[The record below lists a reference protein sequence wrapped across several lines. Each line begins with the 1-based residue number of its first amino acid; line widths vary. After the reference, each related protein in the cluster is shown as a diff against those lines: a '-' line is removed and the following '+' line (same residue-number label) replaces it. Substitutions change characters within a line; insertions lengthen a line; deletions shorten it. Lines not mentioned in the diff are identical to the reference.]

1 MPLPN
6 ILAKILADKREEL
19 ELARRTVPALDLR
32 FAARDC
38 PPPRDFVAALTAQDG
53 VALIAEVKKASP
65 SAGLIRPDFHHL
77 EIART
82 YARAGA
88 ACLSV
93 LTETKYFQ
101 GSPEFLKDIRRAVD
115 LPLLR
120 KDFIVDAY
128 QLLEARVWGADAALL
143 IVAALEPAQLQELLG
158 EAAAL
163 GLTPL
168 VEVHT
173 AEETAVAVESG
184 AKLIGINN
192 RDLTVFKTVLETTA
206 ALRPLLPADRVV
218 VSESGIRTPEHVAW
232 LRDVPVDA
240 MLVGEALMREADLGA
255 KTRELV
261 EAGR

>member
-6 ILAKILADKREEL
+6 ILQQILDDKREEL
-19 ELARRTVPALDLR
+19 EYARRSVPEMDLR
-32 FAARDC
+32 FAARDRE
-38 PPPRDFVAALTAQDG
+38 PAKDFCGALTATDG
-53 VALIAEVKKASP
+53 VSLIAEVKQASP
-65 SAGLIRPDFHHL
+65 SAGLIRPGFDAV

-82 YARAGA
+82 YADAGA

-93 LTETKYFQ
+93 LTEIKYFQ
-101 GSPEFLKDIRRAVD
+101 GSPDYLQAIRRAVK

-128 QLLEARVWGADAALL
+128 QLAEARVWGADAALL
-143 IVAALEPAQLQELLG
+143 IVACLTPGELQDLLG
-158 EAAAL
+158 EAETM
-163 GLTPL
+163 GLTAL

-173 AEETAVAVESG
+173 AEETEIAVASG

-192 RDLTVFKTVLETTA
+192 RDLTVFKTFLETTA
-206 ALRPLLPADRVV
+206 ELRPLIPDDRVV
-218 VSESGIRTPEHVAW
+218 VSESGIKTPEHVDW
-232 LRDVPVDA
+232 LRNVPVDA
-240 MLVGEALMREADLGA
+240 MLVGEALMREDDLAG